1 MKRYA
6 VYLIPPM
13 TVDLFLE
20 ASTWHLRLVKTHL
33 MLWFISAG
41 TQGKQKYQV
50 DFNTW
55 LSNTYLLWEFVPKR
69 EDVTY
74 PGEMV

>member
-50 DFNTW
+50 DFNT
-55 LSNTYLLWEFVPKR
+55 
-69 EDVTY
+69 
-74 PGEMV
+74 